1 MAISL
6 FVSSSPDSEVRV
18 SLNNKI
24 FYLTLKF
31 STREQGWYLGM
42 LDVNRNTIL
51 SGVKLQFGSI
61 PTKTISDVI
70 DGNIY
75 VVNNDESMEPLG
87 RNNLGQELK
96 YELVYLTKTEEAEV
110 F

>member
-1 MAISL
+1 MAVSL
-6 FVSSSPDSEVRV
+6 FVSKAADSETRI

-42 LDVNRNTIL
+42 LDVNRNIIL

-61 PTKTISDVI
+61 PTKTISDII

-75 VVNNDESMEPLG
+75 VINNDDSTEPLG
-87 RNNLGQELK
+87 RNNLGQQLK